1 MPPIKSPICY
11 SINQIE
17 VLQQLGNHTFAAQY
31 ESDEFMQ
38 KIIGLLKRPDS
49 TKINRLP
56 TPWREKYKCLSLD
69 ANDFVYMDERLVIP
83 KTLRPIIM
91 RSRHYGH
98 PGRDA
103 MLATISNVWWP
114 RLHREVVT
122 IARECPQCKESGKNI
137 KTILSQKQ
145 IGKLPES
152 KECNQEIAI
161 DFAGPFQNA
170 INAKKYLL
178 VSVYHFSGL
187 PEAKFLRKP
196 TTEKVIE
203 ILKNYITR
211 HGIPQTIRTDPA
223 TIFRSRRF
231 RNFAKND

>member
-1 MPPIKSPICY
+1 MNDDIIQAANMPLIKSPVCY

-17 VLQQLGNHTFAAQY
+17 VLQQLGNHTFAAEY

-38 KIIGLLKRPDS
+38 KIIGLLKRPES

-69 ANDFVYMDERLVIP
+69 ANDFVYMDERIVIP

-91 RSRHYGH
+91 RSLHYTH

-103 MLATISNVWWP
+103 MLATISYVWWP

-122 IARECPQCKESGKNI
+122 IARECPQCKESGKDI

-161 DFAGPFQNA
+161 DFSGPFQNA
-170 INAKKYLL
+170 INAKRYLL
-178 VSVYHFSGL
+178 VSVDHFSGW
-187 PEAKFLRKP
+187 PEAKFLRNP
-196 TTEKVIE
+196 TTEKGIE
-203 ILKNYITR
+203 FIKNYITR
-211 HGIPQTIRTDPA
+211 HGIHTDHKNGPGD
-223 TIFRSRRF
+223 
-231 RNFAKND
+231 NFPK